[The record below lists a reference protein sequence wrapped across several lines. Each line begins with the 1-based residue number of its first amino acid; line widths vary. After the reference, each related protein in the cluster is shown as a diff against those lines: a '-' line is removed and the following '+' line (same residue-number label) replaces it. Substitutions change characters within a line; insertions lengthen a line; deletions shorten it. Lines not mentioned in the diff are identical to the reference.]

1 MRNIGRNTEHASTAS
16 RRDAILVKKNYTL
29 YRETEIISD
38 NTKTGPNGEDAGEMV
53 INVGPQ
59 HPATHGVLHLVITLQ
74 GETIKKMEP
83 HLGYIHRS
91 IEKMCESLSYRQFIY
106 VTSRMDYL
114 SAHINNHACAMCVE
128 KGLQI
133 EIPPRAQVIRVL
145 MGELTRVASH
155 ELWWGALAMD
165 VGAFTP
171 FFYAFRER
179 ETINDIMEETCG
191 ARLTMNYMVP
201 GGVMYDLHP
210 NFQQRVKDFIKLFKS
225 KIDEYDDLVTGNI
238 IFQNRTK
245 GIGVISKED
254 AISFG
259 CTGPV
264 GRGSGVHCDI
274 RKLYPYEVYD
284 KVQFEEIIETA
295 GDSFARYLVRIKEM
309 RQSIHIIEQL
319 IDNIPEGDFQAKT
332 KAVLKLPKGEFYSR
346 VETARGELG
355 VYIVSE
361 GGTTP
366 YRIKFRSPGFSNLS
380 ALEHMVRGSKI
391 GDLMA
396 TMGTLDLVIPDID
409 R

>member
-1 MRNIGRNTEHASTAS
+1 M
-16 RRDAILVKKNYTL
+16 
-29 YRETEIISD
+29 YRETIILSD
-38 NTKTGPNGEDAGEMV
+38 TSSIPPSAGGGEGAGEYV

-59 HPATHGVLHLVITLQ
+59 HPATHGVLHLVITLN
-74 GETIKKMEP
+74 GETIKKVEP
-83 HLGYIHRS
+83 HLGFIHRS
-91 IEKMCESLSYRQFIY
+91 IEKMCESLTYRQFIY

-114 SAHINNHACAMCVE
+114 SAHINNHACALCVE
-128 KGLQI
+128 KGMQI

-145 MGELTRVASH
+145 MDELTRIASH
-155 ELWWGALAMD
+155 ELWWGAMAMD
-165 VGAFTP
+165 LGAFTP
-171 FFYAFRER
+171 FFHAFRER

-191 ARLTMNYMVP
+191 ARLTMNYIVP

-210 NFQQRVKDFIKLFKS
+210 DFQRKVKEFIQLYKR
-225 KIDEYDDLVTGNI
+225 KIHEYDELVTGNI
-238 IFQNRTK
+238 IFQNRMK
-245 GIGVISKED
+245 NVGVLSAED
-254 AISFG
+254 AISWG

-264 GRGSGVHCDI
+264 ARGSGVSCDI

-284 KVQFEEIIETA
+284 KLEFDEVLET
-295 GDSFARYLVRIKEM
+295 GCDSFARYMIRIREM
-309 RQSIHIIEQL
+309 NESIKIIEQL
-319 IDNIPEGDFQAKT
+319 IDNIPEGEFQAKT

-380 ALEHMVRGSKI
+380 VLDHIARGSKL
-391 GDLMA
+391 GDLVAM
-396 TMGTLDLVIPDID
+396 MGTLDLVIPDID

>member
-1 MRNIGRNTEHASTAS
+1 M
-16 RRDAILVKKNYTL
+16 
-29 YRETEIISD
+29 YRETDIIQSAD
-38 NTKTGPNGEDAGEMV
+38 QSPEGDMI

-59 HPATHGVLHLVITLQ
+59 HPATHGVLHLVITLN
-74 GETIKKMEP
+74 GETIKKVEP

-114 SAHINNHACAMCVE
+114 SAHINNHACALCVE
-128 KGLQI
+128 KGLQV
-133 EIPPRAQVIRVL
+133 EIPERAKVIRVL
-145 MGELTRVASH
+145 MDELTRIASH
-155 ELWWGALAMD
+155 ELWWGAMAMD
-165 VGAFTP
+165 LGAFTP
-171 FFYAFRER
+171 FFHAFRER

-201 GGVMYDLHP
+201 GGVMHDIHP
-210 NFQQRVKDFIKLFKS
+210 NFQRRVKEFLQLYKS
-225 KIDEYDDLVTGNI
+225 KIHEYDELVTGNI
-238 IFQNRTK
+238 IFQNRMK
-245 GIGVISKED
+245 GVGILSAED
-254 AISFG
+254 AISYG

-264 GRGSGVHCDI
+264 ARGSGVSSDI
-274 RKLYPYEVYD
+274 RKVQPYEIYD
-284 KVQFEEIIETA
+284 KLQFDEVLET
-295 GDSFARYLVRIKEM
+295 GCDSFARYLIRIREM
-309 RQSIHIIEQL
+309 NESIRIVEQL

-332 KAVLKLPKGEFYSR
+332 KAVLKLPKGEFYTR

-380 ALEHMVRGSKI
+380 VLDKIARGGKI
-391 GDLMA
+391 GDLIAM
-396 TMGTLDLVIPDID
+396 MGTLDLVIPDID

>member
-1 MRNIGRNTEHASTAS
+1 M
-16 RRDAILVKKNYTL
+16 
-29 YRETEIISD
+29 YRETQIINDAATLPSAE
-38 NTKTGPNGEDAGEMV
+38 GELV

-74 GETIKKMEP
+74 GETIQKVEP

-114 SAHINNHACAMCVE
+114 SAHINNHGCVLCVE
-128 KGLQI
+128 KGLQL

-145 MGELTRVASH
+145 MDELTRIASH
-155 ELWWGALAMD
+155 ELWWGAMAMD
-165 VGAFTP
+165 LGAFTP

-191 ARLTMNYMVP
+191 TRLTMNYMVP

-210 NFQQRVKDFIKLFKS
+210 NFQKRVKDFIQLFNN

-245 GIGVISKED
+245 GVGVLSKED

-264 GRGSGVHCDI
+264 GRASGVHCDI

-284 KVQFEEIIETA
+284 NLSFDEIVETA
-295 GDSFARYLVRIKEM
+295 GDSYARYLVRIKEL
-309 RQSIHIIEQL
+309 RQSIRIIEQL

-332 KAVLKLPKGEFYSR
+332 KAVLKLPRGEFYSR

-355 VYIVSE
+355 VFIVSE
-361 GGTTP
+361 GATTP

-380 ALEHMVRGSKI
+380 ALDHMSRGSKI

-396 TMGTLDLVIPDID
+396 IMGTLDLVIPDID